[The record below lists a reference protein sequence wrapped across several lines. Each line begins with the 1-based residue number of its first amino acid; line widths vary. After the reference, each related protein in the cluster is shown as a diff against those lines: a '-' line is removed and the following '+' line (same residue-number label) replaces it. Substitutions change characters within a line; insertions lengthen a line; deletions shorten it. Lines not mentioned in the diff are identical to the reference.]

1 MSAVA
6 LAHPVPLVFAAPGRA
21 PGGLAGRERRLLI
34 AGIAA
39 LHLVAAWGLL
49 QMETVRQAM
58 REAAPLMVSIL
69 APERAAEPPPPLPP
83 PPRPLPLPPQPMP
96 IPPVAVLAPA
106 PELPTVVTAVQVAQP
121 AITVT
126 TAPPPPAPPPPAPP
140 IVAAPAPKLIPATAV
155 RYLVPPAIE
164 VPLASRR
171 LGESGTVLLRVLIGA
186 DGLPRQVL
194 LHRSSGFARLDEQA
208 MHAMRQARFKPYTEN
223 GIAIEG
229 VAIAALQYEI
239 D

>member
-1 MSAVA
+1 MSATA
-6 LAHPVPLVFAAPGRA
+6 FAHPAPLLFALPGRA
-21 PGGLAGRERRLLI
+21 PGGLQGRERRLLI

-39 LHLVAAWGLL
+39 LHVAAVWGLL
-49 QMETVRQAM
+49 QMETVRQAV

-69 APERAAEPPPPLPP
+69 APERAVEPLPPLPP
-83 PPRPLPLPPQPMP
+83 PPRPLPVAPQPLP
-96 IPPVAVLAPA
+96 VPLVAVAAPA
-106 PELPTVVTAVQVAQP
+106 PELPTVVTAVQVVQP

-126 TAPPPPAPPPPAPP
+126 TAPPPPAPAPPAPP
-140 IVAAPAPKLIPATAV
+140 VAAPAPKLIPPTAV
-155 RYLVPPAIE
+155 RYLVPPPIE
-164 VPLASRR
+164 VPMASRR

-194 LHRSSGFARLDEQA
+194 LHKSSGFARLDEQA
-208 MHAMRQARFKPYTEN
+208 LQAMRQARFKPYTEN
-223 GIAIEG
+223 GVAVEG